1 MQTVRNDENNNRK
14 NEIRYLIAYAI
25 CFFALGLSMASSGVL
40 LPYLADKTE
49 VSLAQISFLFTASS
63 LGYMAGSAGGGRLYD
78 RFKSHHLLIIA
89 MIIMVL
95 SSALIPLISWFYF
108 LLVMI
113 LILGIGQGMVDIGSN
128 LSLLW
133 VFKSKAGPY
142 MNALHFSFGAGA
154 FVSPIII
161 STVMKLTGGSLH
173 WSYWILSIIFLSSLI
188 GLVVLQSPENTERFD
203 DSEKKQVINV
213 KLVAV
218 MAILL
223 FLYVSVETGFS
234 GWIFTY
240 ATELQITT
248 ETTGSYLTSIFWGL
262 LTLGRLLS
270 ISLAKKITPSKLL
283 TGNFILAVI
292 FLGLI
297 IIWPLNET
305 ALWIGS
311 AGLGLSL
318 SSIFPTLMALGETRM
333 KMTGKVTS
341 FLFIGTSLGGTV
353 VPTLLGQ
360 IFEYIG
366 SYQMMVTLFVTICI
380 GFLFLIIFINSS
392 NKVGEKSREN
402 A

>member
-1 MQTVRNDENNNRK
+1 MRTVQNDENNNRNK
-14 NEIRYLIAYAI
+14 NIRYLIAYAV

-40 LPYLADKTE
+40 LPYLAEKTG

-78 RFKSHHLLIIA
+78 RFKSHHLLLIA

-95 SSALIPLISWFYF
+95 SSVIIPLISWFYF
-108 LLVMI
+108 LLAMV
-113 LILGIGQGMVDIGSN
+113 LILGIGWGMVDIGGN
-128 LSLLW
+128 LGVLC
-133 VFKSKAGPY
+133 VFKAKAGPY

-154 FVSPIII
+154 FISPIII
-161 STVMKLTGGSLH
+161 STIMKLTENSLS
-173 WSYWILSIIFLSSLI
+173 WPYWILSFIFLFSFI
-188 GLVVLQSPENTERFD
+188 GLLALRSPENAERVD
-203 DSEKKQVINV
+203 ESEKKQAINV

-218 MAILL
+218 MVILM

-248 ETTGSYLTSIFWGL
+248 ESTGSYLTSIFWGL

-270 ISLAKKITPSKLL
+270 ITLAKKIPPSKLL
-283 TGNFILAVI
+283 TGNFILAII

-297 IIWPLNET
+297 MIWPLNGA

-366 SYQMMVTLFVTICI
+366 SYQMMVTLFCTISI
-380 GFLFLIIFINSS
+380 GFIFLIIFINAS
-392 NKVGEKSREN
+392 NKAGERSREK

>member
-1 MQTVRNDENNNRK
+1 MRIVRNDENNNRNK
-14 NEIRYLIAYAI
+14 EIRYLIAYAV
-25 CFFALGLSMASSGVL
+25 CFFALGLSMVSSGVL
-40 LPYLADKTE
+40 LPYLAEKTE

-95 SSALIPLISWFYF
+95 SSLLIPLTSWFYF
-108 LLVMI
+108 LLVMV
-113 LILGIGQGMVDIGSN
+113 LILGIGQGMVDIGCN

-133 VFKSKAGPY
+133 VFKSEAGPY

-154 FVSPIII
+154 FISPIII
-161 STVMKLTGGSLH
+161 STVMKLTGGSLS
-173 WSYWILSIIFLSSLI
+173 WPYWIMSIIFLFSFI
-188 GLVVLQSPENTERFD
+188 GLAVLKSPENTERVD
-203 DSEKKQVINV
+203 DSEKKQGINV
-213 KLVAV
+213 KLVVV
-218 MAILL
+218 MVILL

-240 ATELQITT
+240 ATELHITS
-248 ETTGSYLTSIFWGL
+248 ETTGSYLTSIFWGF

-270 ISLAKKITPSKLL
+270 ITLAKKIQPSKLL

-318 SSIFPTLMALGETRM
+318 SSIFPTMMALGETRM

-341 FLFIGTSLGGTV
+341 FLFIGTSLGGTII
-353 VPTLLGQ
+353 PTLLGQ

-366 SYQMMVTLFVTICI
+366 SYQMMVTLFFTICI

-392 NKVGEKSREN
+392 NKMGEKSRDK